1 MKGNSRRAT
10 LTDVAREAGVSLK
23 TASRVINGVPSVADD
38 LREQVLGAAQRL
50 SYRPHRGAATMR
62 TGTSDMVGMVIRDM
76 TNIFYSRLAAGA
88 ADEAGRHGC
97 LVITCSSEGLPEREE
112 KLLEAVFAQ
121 RPRGMIITP
130 TAQASPLMVAEAAL
144 GTPVVAVDEPLQ
156 GLEVDTVT
164 FDNFSACREAV
175 AAAVDLGRQDFA
187 ILSDS
192 TRIGTMEP
200 RVMGAH
206 AALADRGLRVAPE
219 RTATE
224 VHTVE
229 QAREA
234 TARLLS
240 TPHPPDAIFCANN
253 VSALG
258 AAPEVHARGLD
269 VAIVAFDDFPL
280 SQTLPHPVVVVEHD
294 DRAMGREAARLLFER
309 IAQPER
315 PLQHVRIPTHLY
327 TY

>member
-1 MKGNSRRAT
+1 MKGHSKRAT

-23 TASRVINGVPSVADD
+23 TASRVLNGVPSVADE
-38 LREQVLGAAQRL
+38 LRERVLAAAQGL

-62 TGTSDMVGMVIRDM
+62 SGTSDMVGMVIRDM
-76 TNIFYSRLAAGA
+76 ANIFYSRLAAGV

-97 LVITCSSEGLPEREE
+97 LVITCSSEGLSEREE
-112 KLLEAVFAQ
+112 KLLEAVFSQ
-121 RPRGMIITP
+121 RPRGLIITP

-144 GTPVVAVDEPLQ
+144 GCPVVAVDEPLK
-156 GLEVDTVT
+156 GLDVDTVT
-164 FDNFSACREAV
+164 FDNVRACREAV
-175 AAAVDLGRQDFA
+175 TAALDLGRSDFA

-192 TRIGTMEP
+192 DRIGTMEP
-200 RVMGAH
+200 RVRGAR
-206 AALADRGLRVAPE
+206 AALAERGLSPAPE
-219 RTATE
+219 RTATD

-234 TARLLS
+234 TVRLLS
-240 TPHPPDAIFCANN
+240 TDNPPDAIFCANN

-258 AAPEVHARGLD
+258 AAPEIHARGLD

-309 IAQPER
+309 IARPER
-315 PLQHVRIPTHLY
+315 PLHHVTIPTNLY
-327 TY
+327 VY